1 MLHRVTRFLS
11 TVIALLLLAAC
22 VVFPDAA
29 SAADDCFARPAG
41 AVPNGSHWY
50 YRINNVTQQKCW
62 FLGVK
67 KAAVRNVGLQR
78 SYNFANPKEVAPPA
92 VGCIAAPDSRAEPGK
107 RWYYRTD
114 KAIGQRCWRLG
125 AKVSRISDAVPVGP
139 AESAK
144 PAAPDTRIVTLPPTV
159 ADAKAKFLDAVSKPR
174 RPIET
179 ALAPEPVIP
188 GIADETLA
196 MPTFVARWVDPPTL
210 ARSSDG
216 EPNPSRDP
224 DIHRTVATAFEDV
237 TNSVK
242 ATGPLFKAEPPLD
255 VTLTVFLLSLGS
267 ALALFT
273 LTGGPFLFE
282 RMAPAQSWNPPLRL
296 PPDLDDAPNSIRGNR
311 KSVLDFCGE
320 HDGSEFRPPALRARS
335 MTGLP

>member
-29 SAADDCFARPAG
+29 SAADDCLARPAG

-50 YRINNVTQQKCW
+50 YRINNVTRQKCW
-62 FLGVK
+62 FFGVR

-92 VGCIAAPDSRAEPGK
+92 VGCIAAPDSRAESSK

-114 KAIGQRCWRLG
+114 KATGQRCWRLG
-125 AKVSRISDAVPVGP
+125 A
-139 AESAK
+139 
-144 PAAPDTRIVTLPPTV
+144 TRIVTLPPAV
-159 ADAKAKFLDAVSKPR
+159 ADAKAKFVDAVGKP

-179 ALAPEPVIP
+179 ALAPEPVVP
-188 GIADETLA
+188 GVADETLA

-237 TNSVK
+237 TSSVK

-267 ALALFT
+267 ALALFA

-282 RMAPAQSWNPPLRL
+282 RMAPPQLWNPPLRL
-296 PPDLDDAPNSIRGNR
+296 PPDLDDTPNSIRGNR